1 MDLLGRISGLFDR
14 IGTYPWWE
22 VLIELAII
30 WVIVYFVF
38 RFVQGTRAAGALKG
52 ILVIFIVVTLI
63 ARILSGDA
71 FGRLAF
77 LYDRLLQVVAI
88 ALVVI
93 FQPEL
98 RRAVIRLGE
107 SPFFRQSPKDIGII
121 VEQLGDACTYLSK
134 AKFGAIIVLERQVQ
148 LEGLTEGGTLLRAE
162 LSSRLIQTIFHP
174 GTALHD
180 LAVIVRGRVVH
191 AAGVQL
197 PLADPQEMP
206 DPSLGSRHR
215 AAVGISKECDALVI
229 VVSEETGLIRLS
241 ERGKL
246 SPGFPAG
253 AFRAQLKARLE
264 RNPEL
269 SLDVSAEEEAV
280 ASATLAGTI
289 ADDPEEQT
297 SGERGTSAP
306 AGEKERP

>member
-1 MDLLGRISGLFDR
+1 MDLLGRIWGLFDR
-14 IGTYPWWE
+14 LGTYPWWE
-22 VLIELAII
+22 VLTEIAVI
-30 WVIVYFVF
+30 WLVVYFVF

-52 ILVIFIVVTLI
+52 ILVLFIVVTLI
-63 ARILSGDA
+63 ARILSGDS

-77 LYDRLLQVVAI
+77 LYDRLLGIGAI
-88 ALVVI
+88 AMVVI

-121 VEQLGDACTYLSK
+121 VDQLSDACAYLAK
-134 AKFGAIIVLERQVQ
+134 AKFGAIIVLERQIQ

-180 LAVIVRGRVVH
+180 LAVIVRGRVIH

-197 PLADPQEMP
+197 PLAEPAEMP
-206 DPSLGSRHR
+206 DPGLGSRHR

-229 VVSEETGLIRLS
+229 VVSEETGLIRLA

-264 RNPEL
+264 RNPDL
-269 SLDVSAEEEAV
+269 SVDVSAEEEAV

-297 SGERGTSAP
+297 ADERAAP
-306 AGEKERP
+306 ASAGEEERP

>member
-1 MDLLGRISGLFDR
+1 MDLLGRISGLLDR

-30 WVIVYFVF
+30 WLVVYFVF

-63 ARILSGDA
+63 ARILSGDS

-77 LYDRLLQVVAI
+77 LYDRLLGVVAI

-121 VEQLGDACTYLSK
+121 VEQLSDACAYLSK

-197 PLADPQEMP
+197 PLAEPQDMP

-229 VVSEETGLIRLS
+229 VVSEETGLIRLA

-253 AFRAQLKARLE
+253 AFRAQLRARLE
-264 RNPEL
+264 RNPDL
-269 SLDVSAEEEAV
+269 SVDVSAEEEAV
-280 ASATLAGTI
+280 SSATLAGTI

-297 SGERGTSAP
+297 ADERTAPSAT
-306 AGEKERP
+306 GKGDRP

>member
-1 MDLLGRISGLFDR
+1 MDFLSRFSGMLER
-14 IGTYPWWE
+14 LGTYPWWE
-22 VLIELAII
+22 VLIEIAII
-30 WVIVYFVF
+30 WMVVYFVF

-52 ILVIFIVVTLI
+52 ILVLFVIVTLV
-63 ARILSGDA
+63 ARILSGDS
-71 FGRLAF
+71 FGRIAF
-77 LYDRLLQVVAI
+77 LYDRLLGVVAI

-107 SPFFRQSPKDIGII
+107 TPFFRQTPKDISM
-121 VEQLGDACTYLSK
+121 VVDNLTEACAYLAK
-134 AKFGAIIVLERQVQ
+134 AKFGAIIVLERQVG
-148 LEGLTEGGTLLRAE
+148 LEGLTEGGTQLRAE
-162 LSSRLIQTIFHP
+162 LSARLLQTIFHP

-180 LAVIVRGRVVH
+180 LAVIIRGRVVH

-197 PLADPQEMP
+197 PLAEPEDMP

-229 VVSEETGLIRLS
+229 IVSEESGLIRIC

-246 SPGFPAG
+246 SPGFPSG

-269 SLDVSAEEEAV
+269 SAEDSAEDEAEQ
-280 ASATLAGTI
+280 SETLRGTI
-289 ADDPEEQT
+289 ADDPDTQTADELVESETADAEER
-297 SGERGTSAP
+297 S
-306 AGEKERP
+306 

>member
-1 MDLLGRISGLFDR
+1 MDLLGRISGLLDR

-30 WVIVYFVF
+30 WLVVYFVF

-63 ARILSGDA
+63 ARILSGDS

-77 LYDRLLQVVAI
+77 LYDRLLGVVAI

-121 VEQLGDACTYLSK
+121 VEQLSDACAYLSK

-197 PLADPQEMP
+197 PLAEPQDMP

-229 VVSEETGLIRLS
+229 VVSEETGLIRLA

-253 AFRAQLKARLE
+253 AFRAQLRARLE
-264 RNPEL
+264 RNPDL
-269 SLDVSAEEEAV
+269 SVDVSAEEEAV
-280 ASATLAGTI
+280 SSATLAGTI

-297 SGERGTSAP
+297 ADERTTPSAT
-306 AGEKERP
+306 GKGDRP